1 MAEIDKS
8 LPNEVKPL
16 ETEETQQELEIITPG
31 DTPSSEEGTEI
42 VENEDGSV
50 DIDFDPSAMAAEES
64 KNHYANLADF
74 MDDTILS
81 RMGSDLYQ
89 SYQDYRN
96 SRKDWE
102 TAYKQGLDLLG
113 FKYEQRT
120 EPFQGASGA
129 THPVLAEAVTQFQ
142 ALAYKELLPA
152 DGPVRTQILGNPTPE
167 KEQQSKRVKDF
178 MNYQIMDV
186 MKEYEPEFDTM
197 LFHLPLAG
205 SSFKKVYFD
214 EIEGRAVSKFVPAD
228 DLYVPYSANS
238 LDDAEAIVHSIKIS
252 ENDLR
257 KQQVA
262 GFYRDIE
269 LQPGD
274 DKETEIEK
282 KEREL
287 EGISKTNYEDIF
299 TLLEFHI
306 NLDLEGFED
315 TGSDGE
321 QTGIKVPY
329 IVTIEESSREVLSI
343 KRNYEIGDPKKNK
356 IQYFVHFKFLPGLG
370 FYGFGLIHM
379 IGGLS
384 RTATSALRQL
394 LDAGTL
400 SNLPAGFKQRGI
412 RIRDDAQAIQPGEF
426 RDVDAPGGNIK
437 DSFMM
442 LPFKEPSQTLLGLMG
457 IVVQGAQRFASIAD
471 MQVGDGNQQAAVGT
485 TVALLE
491 RGSRTMSAIHK
502 RIYAALK
509 KEFKLLARVFKLYLP
524 EEYPYDVVGAEK
536 NIKQSDFDDRVDIL
550 PVADPNI
557 FSQTQRISLAQTEL
571 QLAASNPQIHNQ
583 YEVYRNMYEALGVKD
598 IDKILIRPQPP
609 QPKDPAL
616 EHIDALAGAPFQ
628 AFPGQDHRAHM
639 TAHLNFMATN
649 MARNAPVVMASL
661 EKNIFEHISLM
672 AQEQVEIEFRNE
684 MQQLQQMQQ
693 QMASPQLQQNPQ
705 MAQQMVQQL
714 QIQTRML
721 SEKIESRKA
730 VLIAEMM
737 EEFMK
742 EEKKITSQFDND
754 PLTALKSR
762 ELDLQAQE
770 NERKKKADQDQL
782 NIDKMKAMMN
792 QSTDQQKLQQ
802 NEELAKMRANT
813 SIEKTILSAQLKK
826 HGHAKADRKKVKTN
840 AIAIA
845 LSEAKMSKKG
855 KK

>member
-1 MAEIDKS
+1 MAEIEKPI
-8 LPNEVKPL
+8 PNINEQPTPEEQGVLDIEQVVEDTVETPAG
-16 ETEETQQELEIITPG
+16 ETEVI
-31 DTPSSEEGTEI
+31 
-42 VENEDGSV
+42 ENEDGSA
-50 DIDFDPSAMAAEES
+50 DIDFDPSQLMQGAAADH
-64 KNHYANLADF
+64 NANLANF
-74 MDDTILS
+74 LEENILG
-81 RMGSDLYQ
+81 RMGSELYQ
-89 SYQDYRN
+89 NYQDYKN

-178 MNYQIMDV
+178 MNYQIMDQ

-205 SSFKKVYFD
+205 SSFKKVYYD
-214 EIEGRAVSKFVPAD
+214 EIQGRAVSKFVPAD
-228 DLYVPYSANS
+228 ELVVPYSANS
-238 LDDAEAIVHSIKIS
+238 LDEAEAIVHVLKIS
-252 ENDLR
+252 ENELR

-299 TLLEFHI
+299 TILEYHV
-306 NLDLEGFED
+306 NLDIEGFED
-315 TGSDGE
+315 MGVDGLP
-321 QTGIKVPY
+321 TGIKLPY
-329 IVTIEESSREVLSI
+329 IVTLEEGSREILSI
-343 KRNYEIGDPKKNK
+343 KRNWEANDLKKNK
-356 IQYFVHFKFLPGLG
+356 VQYFVHFRFLPGLG

-471 MQVGDGNQQAAVGT
+471 LQVGDGNQQAAVGT

-509 KEFKLLARVFKLYLP
+509 QEFKLLARVFKLYLP
-524 EEYPYDVVGAEK
+524 QEYPYDVVGAERV
-536 NIKQSDFDDRVDIL
+536 IKQSDFDDRVDIL

-557 FSQTQRISLAQTEL
+557 FSQTQRISLAQTEM
-571 QLAASNPQIHNQ
+571 QLAASNPAIHNQ

-616 EHIDALAGAPFQ
+616 EHIDSLAGKPFQ

-661 EKNIFEHISLM
+661 EKNCFEHISLM
-672 AQEQVEIEFRNE
+672 SQEQVEVEMKNE
-684 MQQLQQMQQ
+684 MQQLQMIAQQMQQ
-693 QMASPQLQQNPQ
+693 VGQQNPQ
-705 MAQQMVQQL
+705 MAQQM
-714 QIQTRML
+714 QIQARMI

-737 EEFMK
+737 EEFMN

-782 NIDKMKAMMN
+782 NIDRMKAMMN

-813 SIEKTILSAQLKK
+813 SIEKTILSAQLKNMAPK
-826 HGHAKADRKKVKTN
+826 R
-840 AIAIA
+840 
-845 LSEAKMSKKG
+845 
-855 KK
+855 